1 MSDLQQQLRSL
12 LSDRHTPETRAFFEK
27 ILAYADRRGHTV
39 RRMCYADLL
48 TVDEVDEAVAEVLRR
63 LITGALARFRGETLN
78 ELFAFVRTITD
89 RVVWRAAQKKLRER
103 SMLEGEG
110 GEAALEWHTS
120 SSEWKANVEVVPDV
134 QLSEKDQ
141 DFLRALVAAE
151 SKVNYARS
159 HNVSRAA
166 VTQRVQRI
174 RKRISQLE
182 PKQQSAVDAWL
193 HLEARKHLT
202 T

>member
-12 LSDRHTPETRAFFEK
+12 LADRHTPETRAFFEK
-27 ILAYADRRGHTV
+27 ILSYADRRGHTV
-39 RRMCYADLL
+39 RRRCYADLL
-48 TVDEVDEAVAEVLRR
+48 TSDEVDEAVAEVLRC

-103 SMLEGEG
+103 SILEGDG

-134 QLSEKDQ
+134 QISEKDQ

-151 SKVNYARS
+151 SKVNYARA

-182 PKQQSAVDAWL
+182 PKHQRAVDAWL
-193 HLEARKHLT
+193 HLEARKHLAT
-202 T
+202 